1 MCLPLHYSFNLPIQ
15 DTAIVKWHFANR
27 FRAVFTELPILILY
41 FVGTIP
47 IDPNLSLL
55 CEKGRTFDAES
66 SSPTSKAVQNILN
79 ELLKE
84 VEVT

>member
-1 MCLPLHYSFNLPIQ
+1 M
-15 DTAIVKWHFANR
+15 
-27 FRAVFTELPILILY
+27 ELPILILY